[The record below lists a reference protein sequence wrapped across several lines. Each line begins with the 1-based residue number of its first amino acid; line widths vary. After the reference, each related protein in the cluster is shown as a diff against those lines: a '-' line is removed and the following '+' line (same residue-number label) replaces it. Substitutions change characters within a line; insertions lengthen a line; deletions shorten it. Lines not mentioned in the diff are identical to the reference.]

1 MTQLAILDHEYVAAQ
16 VRAELDSQGLSQR
29 DLARELDVTD
39 NFVSRRLRG
48 EVEFSVIELATVAVV
63 LGVPVEQFLGGQD
76 R

>member
-63 LGVPVEQFLGGQD
+63 LGVPVEQFLG
-76 R
+76 RAS